1 MGDYASKG
9 VAGSGLGLGIAG
21 TALALLNGNGLGGLF
36 GNNCALNTMAS
47 SATVATLAEKDA
59 EIGQLKAEKYTNDK
73 LGETYIALNNQI
85 NKVASDLATL
95 SLNNE
100 RRIAG
105 LEGQVSCLAQATNT
119 AIAGIN
125 NTLGTITKTVVPIG
139 AVCPEPM
146 PAKNAWVAPTTT
158 TTQGA

>member
-21 TALALLNGNGLGGLF
+21 TALALLNNGGLGLF
-36 GNNCALNTMAS
+36 GNNSAMLAGNAAVAS
-47 SATVATLAEKDA
+47 LAEKDA

-73 LGETYIALNNQI
+73 IAESYINLNNRI
-85 NKVASDLATL
+85 NSVAADLATL

-100 RRIAG
+100 RRIG
-105 LEGQVSCLAQATNT
+105 SLEGQVTALAQATNS

-125 NTLGTITKTVVPIG
+125 NTLGLITKTVIPKSAI
-139 AVCPEPM
+139 CPEVM
-146 PAKNAWVAPTTT
+146 ERYNSWVAPTASST
-158 TTQGA
+158 GA

>member
-21 TALALLNGNGLGGLF
+21 TALALLNNNGFGGLF
-36 GNNCALNTMAS
+36 GNNSTMIASNATMA
-47 SATVATLAEKDA
+47 ALAQKDA

-73 LGETYIALNNQI
+73 LADTYISLNNQI
-85 NKVASDLATL
+85 NKVAGDLATL

-100 RRIAG
+100 RRIG
-105 LEGQVSCLAQATNT
+105 TLEGQVSTLAQATNT

-125 NTLGTITKTVVPIG
+125 NTLSNITKTVVPKD
-139 AVCPEPM
+139 AVCPEYM
-146 PAKNAWVAPTTT
+146 NRYNSWTAPTA
-158 TTQGA
+158 GSGS

>member
-21 TALALLNGNGLGGLF
+21 TALALLNNNGLSGLF
-36 GNNCALNTMAS
+36 GNN
-47 SATVATLAEKDA
+47 SAMLAGNAAVATLAEKDA

-73 LGETYIALNNQI
+73 LSETYIALNSQI
-85 NKVASDLATL
+85 NKVAGDLATL

-100 RRIAG
+100 RRIGA
-105 LEGQVSCLAQATNT
+105 LEGQVSSLAQATNS

-125 NTLGTITKTVVPIG
+125 NTLGSITKTVVPKDVI
-139 AVCPEPM
+139 CPEFM
-146 PAKNAWVAPTTT
+146 NRYNSWVAPTAGSST
-158 TTQGA
+158 GS

>member
-47 SATVATLAEKDA
+47 SATVASLAEKDA
-59 EIGQLKAEKYTNDK
+59 EIGQLRAEKYTNDK

-85 NKVASDLATL
+85 NKVAGDLATL

-105 LEGQVSCLAQATNT
+105 LEGQVSCLAQAANT

-146 PAKNAWVAPTTT
+146 PAKNTWVAPTTT
-158 TTQGA
+158 PTTGA

>member
-47 SATVATLAEKDA
+47 SATVASLAEKDA

-85 NKVASDLATL
+85 NKVAGDLATL

-146 PAKNAWVAPTTT
+146 PAKNTWVAPTTT
-158 TTQGA
+158 PTTGA

>member
-21 TALALLNGNGLGGLF
+21 TALALLNNNGLGGLF
-36 GNNCALNTMAS
+36 GNGSAMVASNATMA
-47 SATVATLAEKDA
+47 ALAQKDA

-73 LGETYIALNNQI
+73 LADTYISLNNQI
-85 NKVASDLATL
+85 NKVAGDLATL

-100 RRIAG
+100 RRIG
-105 LEGQVSCLAQATNT
+105 TLEGQVSTLAQATNT

-125 NTLGTITKTVVPIG
+125 NTLSNITKTVVPKD
-139 AVCPEPM
+139 AVCPEYM
-146 PAKNAWVAPTTT
+146 NRYNSWTAPTA
-158 TTQGA
+158 GSGS

>member
-47 SATVATLAEKDA
+47 SATVASLAEKDA

-85 NKVASDLATL
+85 NKVAGDLATL

-146 PAKNAWVAPTTT
+146 PAKNTWVAPTTIPT
-158 TTQGA
+158 TGA

>member
-21 TALALLNGNGLGGLF
+21 TALGLLNGNGLGGLLG
-36 GNNCALNTMAS
+36 GNNS
-47 SATVATLAEKDA
+47 SLQA
-59 EIGQLKAEKYTNDK
+59 EIAQLKAEKYTNDK

-85 NKVASDLATL
+85 NKVAGDLATL

-139 AVCPEPM
+139 AICPEPM
-146 PAKNAWVAPTTT
+146 PATTT
-158 TTQGA
+158 TTPTTGA

>member
-21 TALALLNGNGLGGLF
+21 TALALLNNNGFGGLF
-36 GNNCALNTMAS
+36 GNNSTMIASNATMA
-47 SATVATLAEKDA
+47 ALAQKDA

-73 LGETYIALNNQI
+73 LADTYISLNNQI
-85 NKVASDLATL
+85 NKVAGDLATL

-100 RRIAG
+100 RRIG
-105 LEGQVSCLAQATNT
+105 TLEGQVSSLAQATNT

-125 NTLGTITKTVVPIG
+125 NTLSNITKTVVPKD
-139 AVCPEPM
+139 AVCPEYM
-146 PAKNAWVAPTTT
+146 NRYNSWTAPTA
-158 TTQGA
+158 GSGS

>member
-47 SATVATLAEKDA
+47 SATVASLAEKDA

-73 LGETYIALNNQI
+73 LSETYIALNNQI
-85 NKVASDLATL
+85 NKVAGDLATL

-146 PAKNAWVAPTTT
+146 PAKNTWVAPTTT
-158 TTQGA
+158 STTGA

>member
-36 GNNCALNTMAS
+36 GNNSAVLAGNACVAS
-47 SATVATLAEKDA
+47 LAEKDA

-73 LGETYIALNNQI
+73 LAETYINLNAQI
-85 NKVASDLATL
+85 NKVAGDLATL

-100 RRIAG
+100 RRIG
-105 LEGQVSCLAQATNT
+105 TLEGQVTALAQATNN

-125 NTLGTITKTVVPIG
+125 TTLGTITKLVIPKSAI
-139 AVCPEPM
+139 CPEVM
-146 PAKNAWVAPTTT
+146 ERYNSFVVPTTT
-158 TTQGA
+158 TPTTGS

>member
-21 TALALLNGNGLGGLF
+21 TALALLNNNGLGGLF
-36 GNNCALNTMAS
+36 GNGSAMLAGNAAVAS
-47 SATVATLAEKDA
+47 LAEKDA

-73 LGETYIALNNQI
+73 LAETYINLNNQI
-85 NKVASDLATL
+85 NKVAGDLATL

-100 RRIAG
+100 RRIGAV
-105 LEGQVSCLAQATNT
+105 EGQLNALATATNN

-125 NTLGTITKTVVPIG
+125 ATLGLITKTVIPKSVI
-139 AVCPEPM
+139 CPEVM
-146 PAKNAWVAPTTT
+146 ERYNSWVAPTATPST
-158 TTQGA
+158 GA

>member
-21 TALALLNGNGLGGLF
+21 TALALLNNGGLGLF
-36 GNNCALNTMAS
+36 GNNSAMLAGNAAVAS
-47 SATVATLAEKDA
+47 LAEKDA

-73 LGETYIALNNQI
+73 LSETYIGLNAQI

-100 RRIAG
+100 RRIG
-105 LEGQVSCLAQATNT
+105 SLEGQVTALAQATNN

-125 NTLGTITKTVVPIG
+125 NTLGLITKTVIPKSAI
-139 AVCPEPM
+139 CPEVM
-146 PAKNAWVAPTTT
+146 ERYNSWVAPTTT
-158 TTQGA
+158 PSTGA